1 MDRTLTIHWRH
12 SPDQPGPCLS
22 CSDTKKTFMELLQE
36 LLPVFKD
43 EEIQFVFHEET
54 IPRGEGAKQNTVE
67 LNGIPLE
74 LLLLHA
80 AEGEEYCHASKC
92 LPIRNLYRQIPGPDG
107 IICGE
112 APEILFRKAILLA
125 LEGELPGSPPGENKS
140 YQPSP

>member
-1 MDRTLTIHWRH
+1 MLWRH
-12 SPDQPGPCLS
+12 SPGQTGPCLS
-22 CSDTKKTFMELLQE
+22 CSDTNRTFMELLQE
-36 LLPVFKD
+36 LLPVFQD
-43 EEIQFVFHEET
+43 EGIRFVYQEEAVPPT
-54 IPRGEGAKQNTVE
+54 RGAIQNTVE

-92 LPIRNLYRQIPGPDG
+92 MPIRNLYRQVPGPDG
-107 IICGE
+107 ITCGQ

-125 LEGELPGSPPGENKS
+125 LEGEGIGSAARDGKS